1 MAKGVP
7 PRKLCRESVKT
18 PSYGCSNPM
27 LRVDKKARFV
37 AEGAWFW
44 KRFRFRTGKR
54 LSLAKLSR
62 QQLADMQALQREQPV
77 PVFLAEDRQWWW
89 FQDCFYW
96 EDEFLTDHDVMALV
110 MERERRKERKLERA
124 HAALRQEADPVPRR
138 ELIPVEVRKA
148 VFDRDGGRCRNC
160 GSNFDIQY
168 DHIIPFSMGGASTV
182 ENLQILCA
190 PCNREKGASL

>member
-1 MAKGVP
+1 VP
-7 PRKLCRESVKT
+7 RRAFDCD
-18 PSYGCSNPM
+18 PSRDPHTVASIPM

-44 KRFRFRTGKR
+44 KRFSFRTGK
-54 LSLAKLSR
+54 LFSLARLKQ

-77 PVFLAEDRQWWW
+77 PVLQAGDRQWWW

-110 MERERRKERKLERA
+110 MDRERRKERKLERA
-124 HAALRQEADPVPRR
+124 HAALRQEADPAPRR
-138 ELIPVEVRKA
+138 EFIPVEVRKA
-148 VFDRDGGRCRNC
+148 VFDRDGGRCRTC

-168 DHIIPFSMGGASTV
+168 DHILPFSMGGSSTV
-182 ENLQILCA
+182 ANMQILCA
-190 PCNREKGASL
+190 SCNRDKGASL

>member
-1 MAKGVP
+1 
-7 PRKLCRESVKT
+7 
-18 PSYGCSNPM
+18 M
-27 LRVDKKARFV
+27 LRVDNRAGFV
-37 AEGAWFW
+37 VEGAWFW
-44 KRFRFRTGKR
+44 RRFRFRTGK
-54 LSLAKLSR
+54 LHSHVTVKPHDLAGLE
-62 QQLADMQALQREQPV
+62 ALQREQPV
-77 PVFLAEDRQWWW
+77 ALIHAEGRQWWW

-96 EDEFLTDHDVMALV
+96 EDEKLTAHDVMALV
-110 MERERRKERKLERA
+110 MERERRRQRKLERA
-124 HAALRQEADPVPRR
+124 HAALRQEAEPAASRR

-190 PCNREKGASL
+190 PCNREKGASLSM